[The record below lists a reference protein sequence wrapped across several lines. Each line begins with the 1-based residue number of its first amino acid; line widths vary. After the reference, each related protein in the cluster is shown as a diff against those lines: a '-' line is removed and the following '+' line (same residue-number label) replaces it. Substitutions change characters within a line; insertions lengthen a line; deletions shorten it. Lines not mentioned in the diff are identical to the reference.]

1 MITSVEDAPTFNAS
15 TTSIDIG
22 NGIMVDPSCNST
34 ITLSCLM
41 QLYNSTGFEAQGNGS
56 IGITGYLEEF
66 VRCPVKA
73 ITRIPLTDRSHVGQ
87 YAGPTVLL
95 R

>member
-41 QLYNSTGFEAQGNGS
+41 QLYNLRLKETDLLVSLVTSKSLYGVLS
-56 IGITGYLEEF
+56 RPSREF
-66 VRCPVKA
+66 
-73 ITRIPLTDRSHVGQ
+73 H
-87 YAGPTVLL
+87 
-95 R
+95 